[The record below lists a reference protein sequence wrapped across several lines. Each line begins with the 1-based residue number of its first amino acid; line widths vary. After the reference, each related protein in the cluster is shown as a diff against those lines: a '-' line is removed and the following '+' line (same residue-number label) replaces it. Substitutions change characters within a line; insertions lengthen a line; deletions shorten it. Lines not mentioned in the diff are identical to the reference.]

1 MKIKDLKL
9 VGSKAEMRDWPEGKY
24 LIDTVNTH
32 SFVLAQKDEAFAQAL
47 QEADALLPDGSYI
60 VKACRWLKMKN
71 APQEK
76 IAGTDLFLYEM
87 GMLDLKGGTCLFMG
101 SSEAVLKRIREKAA
115 EKYPNIRVMT
125 YSPPFKSVFSEE
137 ESQAIVDVIND
148 ADPDLLWIG
157 MTAPKQEKWLHD
169 HWDMLHI
176 HCHTGAIGAV
186 FDFFAGTVNRAPD
199 WWLRHNVEWLYR
211 FIREPRRIW
220 QRVFVSG
227 PLFLWAALKEKLFPS
242 A

>member
-32 SFVLAQKDEAFAQAL
+32 SFVMAQKDEAFARAL
-47 QEADALLPDGSYI
+47 LEANALLPDGSYI

-87 GMLDLKGGTCLFMG
+87 ERLDRKGGTCLFMG

-115 EKYPNIRVMT
+115 EKYPNILVKT
-125 YSPPFKSVFSEE
+125 YSPPFRTVFSEE
-137 ESQAIVDVIND
+137 DNQAIISVINN

-169 HWDMLHI
+169 HWDALHI

-199 WWLRHNVEWLYR
+199 WWLRHNIEWLYR
-211 FIREPRRIW
+211 FIREPRRMWRRI
-220 QRVFVSG
+220 FVSG
-227 PLFLWAALKEKLFPS
+227 PLFLWAALKELLFPS
-242 A
+242 V